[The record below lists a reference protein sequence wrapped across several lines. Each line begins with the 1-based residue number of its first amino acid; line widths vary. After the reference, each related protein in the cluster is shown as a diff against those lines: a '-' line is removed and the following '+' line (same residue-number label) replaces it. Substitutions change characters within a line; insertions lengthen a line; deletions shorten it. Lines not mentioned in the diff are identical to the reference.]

1 MKRSILGLIGSI
13 VTATALV
20 AAQTPAQQT
29 PAQDQQTKAPDLT
42 VTGCLTQGTG
52 PTVFVLDNAKMDAMD
67 KAEKAKSFVLVAST
81 EDLAFASHVNHEVTI
96 TGTSD
101 GKAAP
106 TTPAGQKVAEKDL
119 PKLTAKSLTEIADRC
134 TAATR

>member
-29 PAQDQQTKAPDLT
+29 PEQAQTKAPDLT

-52 PTVFVLDNAKMDAMD
+52 PTVFVLGNAKMDAMD
-67 KAEKAKSFVLVAST
+67 KTESAKSYVLLAAT
-81 EDLAFASHVNHEVTI
+81 EDLAFASHVNHEVTV

-101 GKAAP
+101 GKIAP
-106 TTPAGQKVAEKDL
+106 NPPAGQKVAEKDL
-119 PKLTAKSLTEIADRC
+119 PKITAKSLTEIADRC
-134 TAATR
+134 TAASR